1 LTPFGPQRQLKQA
14 VSPTAAQPAASA
26 QPDLPDDLQRH
37 LDEAEKAILE
47 RTLRETRGNRTAA
60 AARLGL
66 NLRQIRYRIAR
77 LNILVGEPEGSPA
90 TDTAG
95 ETAAPITTRPETGN
109 PT

>member
-1 LTPFGPQRQLKQA
+1 
-14 VSPTAAQPAASA
+14 
-26 QPDLPDDLQRH
+26 
-37 LDEAEKAILE
+37 LE

-90 TDTAG
+90 TDTTA
-95 ETAAPITTRPETGN
+95 ETAVPLTTRPETGS